1 VKRLL
6 ALGLIAGSAPAFAQL
21 AAHDMHEM
29 PMPAVDQPP
38 TPAPGQAV
46 PGMPPI
52 PAVTA
57 KALSN
62 AKPAVAG
69 RRRRAGNAPPPAS
82 AGSGPA
88 RAADAIW
95 GAEAMAPSRR
105 MLIVENGGMQ
115 GSWLQ
120 VDRFEYRGRRGRDGY
135 LWDAQGYVG
144 GDLDKFWFKSEG
156 EGQRGERAERI
167 EVQALWS
174 HAIRPF
180 FDLQMGVLHD
190 FAGRDR
196 TSAVIGVQG
205 IAPYGFEI
213 DTAAF
218 LSTRGDL
225 TARAEVEIDQRIT
238 QRLILQPR
246 AEIDLAAQD
255 IPGHDVGRGLDK
267 AELGLRLRYEF
278 AREFAPYI
286 GVDQEWRVGRS
297 ADMVRATG
305 RDPSTTSYVV
315 GVRFWF

>member
-1 VKRLL
+1 
-6 ALGLIAGSAPAFAQL
+6 
-21 AAHDMHEM
+21 
-29 PMPAVDQPP
+29 
-38 TPAPGQAV
+38 
-46 PGMPPI
+46 
-52 PAVTA
+52 
-57 KALSN
+57 
-62 AKPAVAG
+62 
-69 RRRRAGNAPPPAS
+69 
-82 AGSGPA
+82 
-88 RAADAIW
+88 
-95 GAEAMAPSRR
+95 
-105 MLIVENGGMQ
+105 
-115 GSWLQ
+115 

-196 TSAVIGVQG
+196 TSAVIGIQG
-205 IAPYGFEI
+205 IAPYGVEI

-267 AELGLRLRYEF
+267 AELGLRVRYEF

-286 GVDQEWRVGRS
+286 GVIRNGGSGAARIWCGPRAGTRQPHPMSSAFDSGSESILRVSEHAVHEGRYE
-297 ADMVRATG
+297 ARG
-305 RDPSTTSYVV
+305 RPVMRMPESVTL
-315 GVRFWF
+315 